1 SWGELAYGAQKSS
14 FPETSMA
21 VVDDFLRENGV
32 ALVELSREIMRAY
45 AHERARLE
53 KKGEGLDQFDLLI
66 AATALAHSLILVT
79 RNTKHF
85 SRIEGL
91 RLAGE

>member
-1 SWGELAYGAQKSS
+1 
-14 FPETSMA
+14 MA